1 MDGKTLIGAT
11 HDEAMAI
18 LDASEKQVQLVVST
32 QHSYRETVDTS
43 FELTNKDSSSFM
55 HENHKLDKE
64 FHVAELTPSEE
75 ELCKVVEVNTN
86 SNGLVEKDKGCQ
98 DIPGLKKEVILHKVA
113 GQSLGILLYQGK
125 VAVTIKNIVPGS
137 PAYNSNLWLA

>member
-1 MDGKTLIGAT
+1 MDGKMLIGAT
-11 HDEAMAI
+11 HNEAMAI
-18 LDASEKQVQLVVST
+18 LDASEKQVQFVVST
-32 QHSYRETVDTS
+32 QHNYGETVDTS
-43 FELTNKDSSSFM
+43 FEFTSKDSSNSV
-55 HENHKLDKE
+55 HKLDKE
-64 FHVAELTPSEE
+64 FHVEELSSSEE
-75 ELCKVVEVNTN
+75 ELCKVVEVYTN
-86 SNGLVEKDKGCQ
+86 SNGLVEKDKGCE

>member
-1 MDGKTLIGAT
+1 MDGKMLIGAT

-18 LDASEKQVQLVVST
+18 LDASEKQVQFVVST
-32 QHSYRETVDTS
+32 QHSYGETVDTS
-43 FELTNKDSSSFM
+43 FELTNKDSARFVHDKQLLSS
-55 HENHKLDKE
+55 
-64 FHVAELTPSEE
+64 SEE
-75 ELCKVVEVNTN
+75 ESCKVVEVNTN

-125 VAVTIKNIVPGS
+125 VAVTIKNIVPGT
-137 PAYNSNLWLA
+137 PAYISNLWLA